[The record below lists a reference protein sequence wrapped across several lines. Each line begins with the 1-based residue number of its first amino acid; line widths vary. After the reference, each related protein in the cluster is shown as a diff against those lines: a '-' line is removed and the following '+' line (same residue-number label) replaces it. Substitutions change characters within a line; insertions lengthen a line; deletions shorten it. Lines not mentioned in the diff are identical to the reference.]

1 MDGITCDLGKRRT
14 WVEAEPSPCF
24 PDIRLLTSDLGVS
37 AMQAVLLVDFGSTY
51 TKVTIV
57 DLETERIIGTAQ
69 AGTTIE
75 TNMMEGLHQALE
87 KIPEPRDGWQFV
99 RKLACS
105 SAAGGLKMVASGLV
119 KELTAEA
126 ARRAALGAGA
136 RVLQVFS
143 YELSASDQEK
153 IGALKPDI
161 LLLAGGTDGG
171 NKEILLKNAEHLAEL
186 PFSIPVVVAGNKVV
200 ALQAAEILR
209 KRHHPVVVAE
219 NVMPELNVLAVDSAR
234 LAIREVFLD
243 NIIHAKG
250 LDKAEEFMERVL
262 MPTPAAV
269 LSAAE
274 LLAQGFDD
282 EAGLGEL
289 LIVDVGGATT
299 DVHSL
304 AQGEPSKPG
313 VMLKGLPEPYAKRTV
328 EGDLGMRY
336 SALALGE
343 AVGKRLAKHLG
354 WTEEKVHRQLE
365 LYVAEPWRVPES
377 EEESSFD
384 TAMGRLAV
392 ELAVERHV
400 GRIEVVYTPF
410 GASYIQQGKDLTP
423 LPVVIGTGGVLL
435 RNAQPLGI
443 LAGAVFNP
451 AEPTLLKPQEP
462 EFYLDK
468 DYILA
473 AMGLLREISPL
484 AALRMMKKYLVKI

>member
-1 MDGITCDLGKRRT
+1 
-14 WVEAEPSPCF
+14 
-24 PDIRLLTSDLGVS
+24 
-37 AMQAVLLVDFGSTY
+37 MQNVLLADFGSTY
-51 TKVTIV
+51 TKVTLV
-57 DLETERIIGTAQ
+57 DLETEAIIGTAQ

-75 TNMMEGLHQALE
+75 TNIMDGLNQALA
-87 KIPEPRDGWQFV
+87 KIPEPQEGWRFV

-143 YELSASDQEK
+143 YELSATDQEK
-153 IGALKPDI
+153 IVSLKPDI
-161 LLLAGGTDGG
+161 ILLAGGTDGG

-186 PFSIPVVVAGNKVV
+186 PFSLPIVVAGNKVV
-200 ALQAAEILR
+200 APQAAEILR
-209 KRHHPVVVAE
+209 RKHDPVVIAD
-219 NVMPELNVLAVDSAR
+219 NVMPELNVLAVESAR

-250 LDKAEEFMERVL
+250 LDKAEAFMERVL

-274 LLAQGFDD
+274 LLAQGYAE

-304 AQGEPSKPG
+304 AQGDPSKPG

-343 AVGKRLAKHLG
+343 AAGKRLSSYLG
-354 WTEEKVHRQLE
+354 WSTEKTQAELE
-365 LYVAEPWRVPES
+365 RFAHDPWRVPES
-377 EEESSFD
+377 AEEVALD
-384 TAMGRLAV
+384 AAMGRLAV

-400 GRIEVVYTPF
+400 GRIDTVYTPF
-410 GASYIQQGKDLTP
+410 GASYIQHGKDLTQ
-423 LPVVIGTGGVLL
+423 LPTVIGTGGVLL
-435 RNAQPLGI
+435 HYPEPARI
-443 LAGAVFNP
+443 LQGAVFNP
-451 AEPTLLKPQEP
+451 AEPALLKPKEP
-462 EFYLDK
+462 KFYLDQK
-468 DYILA
+468 YILA
-473 AMGLLREISPL
+473 AMGLLREVSPG
-484 AALRMMKKYLVKI
+484 AALRMMKKYLSPLEGGKELWNYQ